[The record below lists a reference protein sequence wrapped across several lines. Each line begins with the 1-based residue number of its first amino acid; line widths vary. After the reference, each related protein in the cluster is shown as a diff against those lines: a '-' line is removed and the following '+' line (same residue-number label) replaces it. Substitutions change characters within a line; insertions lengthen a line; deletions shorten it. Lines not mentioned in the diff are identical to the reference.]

1 VAVLFRFARENVKQP
16 MDMAGSIVANKNAPV
31 IYSPEFSFLE
41 NLHFYIKCC
50 IIYTMKIIII
60 MEDYN
65 EN

>member
-31 IYSPEFSFLE
+31 IYSPEFSFGKFAFLFKMLY
-41 NLHFYIKCC
+41 N
-50 IIYTMKIIII
+50 IYNKIIII